1 MSVSIYLL
9 CEFSDLDVNRADRR
23 DITVLHE
30 VVWCS
35 KDDETQLHKACRR
48 GDVIIKVLRLMY
60 VSGHKINVQNN
71 YADTP
76 LHIACFNCHSDIV
89 ETLMLAEADETIT
102 NDKEMTPA
110 QEVKDLGHSEQLK
123 L

>member
-1 MSVSIYLL
+1 MVKIYHADANLPDRVGYTTLTWTCLKFFMSVSIYLL

-30 VVWCS
+30 VMWCS

-76 LHIACFNCHSDIV
+76 LHIACYNCHSDIV
-89 ETLMLAEADETIT
+89 ETLM
-102 NDKEMTPA
+102 
-110 QEVKDLGHSEQLK
+110 
-123 L
+123 